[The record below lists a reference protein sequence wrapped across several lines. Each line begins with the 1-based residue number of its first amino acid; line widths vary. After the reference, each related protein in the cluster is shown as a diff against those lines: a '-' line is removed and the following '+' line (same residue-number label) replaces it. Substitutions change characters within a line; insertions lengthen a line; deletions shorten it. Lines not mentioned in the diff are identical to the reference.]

1 MTTPPSPPSPF
12 PPRSPGFYLF
22 RSHSSIPPPPPPSP
36 SPSTTTST
44 TLITDI
50 LPHLIRHLMRS
61 ATGIILPVV
70 LLPFHFFLL
79 ILSVMTTCVA
89 LLFLWARAF
98 IVYIDIGLNT

>member
-1 MTTPPSPPSPF
+1 MTTPPSPPSPL
-12 PPRSPGFYLF
+12 PHRSPGFYLF

-36 SPSTTTST
+36 SPPPPTPPPP
-44 TLITDI
+44 LPDI

-98 IVYIDIGLNT
+98 I